1 MIRGGHTR
9 NDIENFVEPVRVDMR
24 AKMSLGVA

>member
-1 MIRGGHTR
+1 MIIDGHMR
-9 NDIENFVEPVRVDMR
+9 NDIENFVEPVRVYMR